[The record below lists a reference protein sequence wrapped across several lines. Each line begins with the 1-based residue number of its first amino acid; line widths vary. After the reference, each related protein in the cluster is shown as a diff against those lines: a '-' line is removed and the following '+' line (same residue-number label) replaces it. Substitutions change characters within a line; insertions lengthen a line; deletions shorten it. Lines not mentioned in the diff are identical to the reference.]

1 MRRKIRI
8 RQARVGDIDAILLV
22 EEKAWPENLRASREM
37 YQSRLA
43 TFPQGTLVAEG
54 EGKIEGVVVFQIVNF
69 NSMPDISSW
78 SEATDNGYIR
88 NSHDPQGNTHYGVNL
103 SVSPQT
109 QSRVAVALLEAVGK
123 LAIRYNSK
131 QIVLGGRIPS
141 FARYLKH
148 HYEKN
153 GISVI
158 SDKKRDKIAEDYI
171 QATNRRGNPL
181 DPQITFYQKVEQ
193 YSF

>member
-8 RQARVGDIDAILLV
+8 RQARVGDIEAILLV
-22 EEKAWPENLRASREM
+22 EKKAWPENLRASREM
-37 YQSRLA
+37 YESRLG

-54 EGKIEGVVVFQIVNF
+54 EGKIEGVVVVEIVNF
-69 NSMPDISSW
+69 RSVSDICSW
-78 SEATDNGYIR
+78 NEATDYGYIR
-88 NSHDPQGNTHYGVNL
+88 KSHDPQGNTLYGVNS

-109 QSRVAVALLEAVGK
+109 QSRVAVALLEAVNK
-123 LAIRYNSK
+123 LAIKLDFK
-131 QIVLGGRIPS
+131 QIVLGGRIPK

-148 HYEKN
+148 YCQKN

-158 SDKKRDKIAEDYI
+158 SDEKRDKIADHYI
-171 QATNRRGNPL
+171 RATTRKGHPL